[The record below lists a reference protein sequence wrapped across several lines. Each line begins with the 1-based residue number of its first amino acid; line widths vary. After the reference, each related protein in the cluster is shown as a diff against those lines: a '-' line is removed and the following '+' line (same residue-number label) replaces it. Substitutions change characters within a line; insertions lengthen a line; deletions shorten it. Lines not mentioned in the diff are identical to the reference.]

1 MNNKFNYLENILI
14 ETNDTEY
21 LEINGKYGTVIGLP
35 EINDS
40 DRIYII
46 YFILTDD
53 DTWAVPEKYLVTTG
67 LYTCEDSIYPGR
79 NKKNL

>member
-1 MNNKFNYLENILI
+1 MNTFNYLENILI

-35 EINDS
+35 EIHDS

-53 DTWAVPEKYLVTTG
+53 DTWAVPEKYLVTAGQFTS
-67 LYTCEDSIYPGR
+67 EDSIYPGR
-79 NKKNL
+79 NKNNL